1 MLPVIYVAAGP
12 GDPQLITLRGI
23 NAIKQAE
30 LVIADVN
37 TMDIANAH
45 ANPTADVVA
54 AVDEDGVPMAPAVRA
69 RLAIDAAKEGAAA
82 TIHTWPLRN
91 LIPSTANPFHTSGSG
106 VALVSTPLQARE
118 RLSNVLLLIQSNAS
132 LTSDLLALS

>member
-30 LVIADVN
+30 LIIADVN

-45 ANPTADVVA
+45 ANETADVVVA
-54 AVDEDGVPMAPAVRA
+54 EIVR
-69 RLAIDAAKEGAAA
+69 
-82 TIHTWPLRN
+82 
-91 LIPSTANPFHTSGSG
+91 
-106 VALVSTPLQARE
+106 VA
-118 RLSNVLLLIQSNAS
+118 
-132 LTSDLLALS
+132 